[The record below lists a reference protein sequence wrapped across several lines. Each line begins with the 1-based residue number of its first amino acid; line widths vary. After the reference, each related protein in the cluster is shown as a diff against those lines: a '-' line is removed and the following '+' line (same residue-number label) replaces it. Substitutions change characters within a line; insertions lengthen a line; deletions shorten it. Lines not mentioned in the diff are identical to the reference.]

1 MKRSSEASE
10 EGQPARLRPKR
21 IATSE
26 RRTSSPA
33 DPLAKLAGT
42 KVAYLSL
49 SLSLFYSHLFTPIN
63 YSRYS
68 AAYLENVVY
77 NIQHKIFNFC
87 RLSRTCGELAT
98 TWSGRGLGSA
108 RSSQFCTASVGS
120 KLTNV
125 VIIYDPCL
133 FFNSWLYI
141 VLKVRYVF
149 LKK

>member
-49 SLSLFYSHLFTPIN
+49 SSSIYPPLSLTYTFTLIYSHQ
-63 YSRYS
+63 
-68 AAYLENVVY
+68 LESQY
-77 NIQHKIFNFC
+77 
-87 RLSRTCGELAT
+87 
-98 TWSGRGLGSA
+98 
-108 RSSQFCTASVGS
+108 RSLPRECSSV
-120 KLTNV
+120 
-125 VIIYDPCL
+125 
-133 FFNSWLYI
+133 
-141 VLKVRYVF
+141 
-149 LKK
+149 